1 MSNLKST
8 EEIVIDV
15 LRRNERAR
23 KDDFILYGSV
33 LRQLGVDLSTSLYEF
48 LSKAKTNKMPT
59 FETVSRCR
67 RHINELLPEL
77 ADQKTVEKRIEKI
90 ADFKKYNLSG
100 IGED

>member
-33 LRQLGVDLSTSLYEF
+33 LRQLGVDLHMSLKTY
-48 LSKAKTNKMPT
+48 LARAKESKMPS

-67 RHINELLPEL
+67 RHLQELMPEL
-77 ADQKTVEKRIEKI
+77 KDEKTVEKRIEKI
-90 ADFKKYNLSG
+90 ADFKKYNLSV